1 MENEISDLEEALE
14 EKTAAVEVLEVEKKK
29 LKKLNE
35 EQRQALEA
43 TKRKNNDITK
53 ELEHREQRI
62 AKLEMQLE
70 DKSKE
75 LKQEA
80 FLLKE
85 QGSLLNGLQKDIIS
99 KQNGVINRMRKSKSW
114 RRIKLKN

>member
-1 MENEISDLEEALE
+1 
-14 EKTAAVEVLEVEKKK
+14 
-29 LKKLNE
+29 
-35 EQRQALEA
+35 
-43 TKRKNNDITK
+43 
-53 ELEHREQRI
+53 
-62 AKLEMQLE
+62 MQLE

-99 KQNGVINRMRKSKSW
+99 KQNEIHKQDAQIQKLEADKVK
-114 RRIKLKN
+114 KLKQAGTEFEKELNLLEAEV

>member
-1 MENEISDLEEALE
+1 M
-14 EKTAAVEVLEVEKKK
+14 
-29 LKKLNE
+29 
-35 EQRQALEA
+35 EA

-53 ELEHREQRI
+53 EPEHREQRI

-85 QGSLLNGLQKDIIS
+85 QGSLLNGLQRHHLKTNEIH
-99 KQNGVINRMRKSKSW
+99 KQDAQIQKL